1 MRTIILTILCT
12 VAAVSS
18 AQEMGTPTI
27 YNYRKVD
34 EHHATAGQ
42 PTEEQ
47 LKAAAAEGF
56 ETVINLATIDPRY
69 SLHDEGAS
77 VAALGMKYRHI
88 PVPWDQPGDADFAA
102 FEQAM
107 QSAGEGKT
115 LVHCAAN
122 FRATAFYSLYAMKH
136 LGWSRARAEEFRAS
150 IWRGSNFPVWDDFIR
165 RTQAALD
172 SEQGEK

>member
-1 MRTIILTILCT
+1 MTMRIIALTILCT
-12 VAAVSS
+12 FAGVSM

-34 EHHATAGQ
+34 EHHATGGQ

-69 SLHDEGAS
+69 SLQDEGAS

-88 PVPWDQPGDADFAA
+88 PVAWDQPSEADFAA

-107 QSAGEGKT
+107 QSAGQGKT

-136 LGWSRARAEEFRAS
+136 LGWSLARAEEFRAS
-150 IWRGSNFPVWDDFIR
+150 IWRGSDFPVWEDFIR
-165 RTQAALD
+165 RTQSTIA
-172 SEQGEK
+172 E